1 MLIVLQCSLLLA
13 TQPFLPSSCFTFSI
27 SSSMV
32 LDASYGKQRDFISK
46 RSTFIVL
53 KSTIRIFFFCLLL
66 ISPSIY
72 SLPRFSGPFLWKSY
86 QSEFLAP
93 SPYLLIFV
101 LSPEADGKKGKP
113 KRLQFYNPLLEMTDK
128 TELKYL

>member
-93 SPYLLIFV
+93 CPYLLIFV

-113 KRLQFYNPLLEMTDK
+113 KRFQFYNPVLVMTDK

>member
-1 MLIVLQCSLLLA
+1 
-13 TQPFLPSSCFTFSI
+13 
-27 SSSMV
+27 MV

-53 KSTIRIFFFCLLL
+53 KSTIRIFFFYLLL

-86 QSEFLAP
+86 QSEILAP
-93 SPYLLIFV
+93 CPYLLIFV
-101 LSPEADGKKGKP
+101 LSPEADGEKGKP

-128 TELKYL
+128 TELKYLLLDP